1 MDSEELPEQSQSGK
15 NKAEKSDEKRG
26 GEGYIRL
33 ERKIKVRRKKKI
45 NKKRHFLELPEDY
58 TVHFQ
63 ISMVYDL
70 LKHRIIYVGDDKD
83 PTEGGKKM
91 DETWINYYGMPIYF
105 GMREFAIVT
114 CLRCDRPKKPLIKET
129 PRKKSKASRTTK
141 PPPLNKGK
149 ALSKQPPRNV
159 KDYPYEV
166 SHLKILRWF
175 AAKSSTRIKEVDLFN
190 PSDYA
195 VVHPWIMP
203 IEQELE
209 MTSFITLGLVDT
221 IANPMVELIKK
232 KLDEIT
238 TIRRAVRQDS
248 GASSRGV
255 TGGVVGVGGS
265 HPDADAVSSCDYEH
279 FNGPS
284 HPYIGLSHPYSGSSQ
299 PSYSYGKYKMCKD
312 RQDKLFEK
320 LDAITEFVEKLKFKR
335 GVILSK
341 KVREPYTPT
350 VAVRRKKRDINQ
362 ILSNLKLKKITTPPS
377 PKVAEVQGLIKKV
390 DIYATLGSKEK
401 TALEKTLNSRQ
412 RIHDHTMH
420 TFSSQ
425 DFKHMKNILKWYVE
439 KYVDEILCLMRGR
452 KLAYPDTYNVVDR
465 IMDLNFYN
473 NFKNR
478 YNEIIR
484 LAKTLGGSGFDW
496 LVSTF
501 QWDEDMI
508 YYARE
513 KMPYPHDKFWTKAK
527 RILAVINVDVK
538 KILVVE
544 ILFKEG
550 NIKVYDCNLLVFDD
564 RDFFIHM
571 QPLLE
576 LFCNLL
582 R

>member
-91 DETWINYYGMPIYF
+91 DEIWINYYGMPIYF

-209 MTSFITLGLVDT
+209 MTSFIMLGLVDT

-279 FNGPS
+279 FN
-284 HPYIGLSHPYSGSSQ
+284 
-299 PSYSYGKYKMCKD
+299 
-312 RQDKLFEK
+312 
-320 LDAITEFVEKLKFKR
+320 DAITEFVEKLKFKR

-390 DIYATLGSKEK
+390 DIYAALGSKEK
-401 TALEKTLNSRQ
+401 IALEKTLNSRQ

-425 DFKHMKNILKWYVE
+425 DFKHMTNILKWYVE
-439 KYVDEILCLMRGR
+439 KYVDEILCLMRSR
-452 KLAYPDTYNVVDR
+452 QLAYPDTYNVVDR

-527 RILAVINVDVK
+527 RILVVINVDVK
-538 KILVVE
+538 KFLVVE